1 MQRMGSSHPEE
12 CTSNPIWKVIGY
24 SPIQKEEGDTIITHP
39 VWQVDIE
46 VYRIY
51 IRVKLFMR
59 FLSQKY
65 V

>member
-1 MQRMGSSHPEE
+1 MQRMGSSHSEE

-24 SPIQKEEGDTIITHP
+24 SPIHKEESDTIITHP
-39 VWQVDIE
+39 VRQVDIE
-46 VYRIY
+46 IYRIH
-51 IRVKLFMR
+51 IRVKLLMR